1 MLELYHHGS
10 SVCAA
15 RVRLA
20 LAEKQ
25 LDWQGHYIDI
35 LRGEQ
40 FSPDY
45 LAINPK
51 GVVPTL
57 RHDGRTIPESTII
70 CEYLEDAFPEKSL
83 YPGDPLTRA
92 RIRAWTKAVDE
103 ELHPACSALT
113 YVVSHRHTIIS
124 NGVGSFEDFLAAGG
138 QEGRSARMLKWRW
151 IQEGLEAPGVS
162 EKLALYVSYLEKM
175 EDALAG
181 RQWLAGEF
189 SMADVAMAPYLKRLS
204 ALAMDGLW
212 EEGRLPAVAG
222 WFDRIKQRP
231 SFHNAV
237 TEWIPAELGAEM
249 HANGRHSWPGIAR
262 LLADRAVESG

>member
-1 MLELYHHGS
+1 MLELYHHGT

-15 RVRLA
+15 RVRYA

-35 LRGEQ
+35 LKGEQ

-45 LAINPK
+45 LAVNPK

-57 RHDGRTIPESTII
+57 LHNGRLIPESTII
-70 CEYLEDAFPEKSL
+70 CEYLEDAFPEKPL

-113 YVVSHRHTIIS
+113 YVVSHRHTILR
-124 NGVGSFEDFLAAGG
+124 NGVGSFEDFMAAGS
-138 QEGRSARMLKWRW
+138 QEGRSARALKWRW
-151 IQEGLEAPGVS
+151 IQEGLDAPGIS
-162 EKLALYVSYLEKM
+162 DKLALYVSYLEMM
-175 EDALAG
+175 EDALTE
-181 RQWLAGEF
+181 REWLAGVF
-189 SMADVAMAPYLKRLS
+189 SMADVAMAPYLNRLS

-212 EEGRLPAVAG
+212 EDGRLPAVAN
-222 WFDRIKQRP
+222 WFDRIRQRQA
-231 SFHNAV
+231 FRIAV
-237 TEWIPAELGAEM
+237 CDWIPADLGAEM
-249 HANGRHSWPGIAR
+249 HANGLRSWPGISR
-262 LLADRAVESG
+262 LLTED